1 MQPLIPTWEIEAR
14 QRERKANKVAKN
26 KRQEREAKR
35 EVNQWWKQKEG
46 AGFGQREGWDGNYA
60 LVADGDGSNNE
71 GVGGA

>member
-26 KRQEREAKR
+26 KRQEQEAKR
-35 EVNQWWKQKEG
+35 EVNQWWKQNEG
-46 AGFGQREGWDGNYA
+46 EGFANEH
-60 LVADGDGSNNE
+60 E